1 MDPTRFGINK
11 KVIMNEILDSPRM
24 TAWLLG
30 ELPAQEA
37 AEMARLVAAEPAL
50 QVAVREKQMFHARLS
65 KLLGAEKSTL
75 EPRQRELI
83 LRSAKNNE
91 MAAPVNVVTLSP
103 RRTYSSWIVLA
114 TAAAV
119 IIGVWIGMHNP
130 LSQQDGELTIDSQI
144 TREIALLPSVAPDF
158 PSGNDTAVAVGGSSA
173 METRT
178 ALMTQKPNEF
188 LVSIAKQIAHQPL
201 PQISELPPV
210 GRRGLIDANSH
221 PRANLPIIAGTA
233 SWNWIKRCVLE
244 EKTLP
249 NERLVRREEIINA
262 FALDAS
268 RSHTQQ
274 GIQFSTEVVRASSQP
289 SNYRMALTLRNTNA
303 TATTVTV
310 EYVPAMVDR
319 YRLVGFDVNMG
330 KQQVSKL
337 LPAGAVTTIMLEL
350 DAPRAADQVGM
361 LSTVVDGKSIDTIA
375 NISPVASV
383 SMQHLLLIADFA
395 EWLRQPESNT
405 AALLQSVNALEPQLS
420 DPQRLSSL
428 AVIKQAINLTNKK

>member
-1 MDPTRFGINK
+1 
-11 KVIMNEILDSPRM
+11 MNELLDSPRM

-37 AEMARLVAAEPAL
+37 AEMERLVAAEPAL
-50 QVAVREKQMFHARLS
+50 QVAVREKQLFHARLS
-65 KLLGAEKSTL
+65 TLLGAEKSAL

-91 MAAPVNVVTLSP
+91 VTPPANLVTLSP

-119 IIGVWIGMHNP
+119 IIGVWIGIHNP
-130 LSQQDGELTIDSQI
+130 LSEQDGEMAIDSQI
-144 TREIALLPSVAPDF
+144 TREIALLPSLAPDF
-158 PSGNDTAVAVGGSSA
+158 PSENSSSAVAVGGSSA
-173 METRT
+173 MDTRT

-210 GRRGLIDANSH
+210 GRRGLIDANTH
-221 PRANLPIIAGTA
+221 PRASLPIIAGTA
-233 SWNWIKRCVLE
+233 SWNWVKRCILE

-249 NERLVRREEIINA
+249 NERLIRREEIINA
-262 FALDAS
+262 FALDAGS
-268 RSHTQQ
+268 SASQQ
-274 GIQFSTEVVRASSQP
+274 GIEFTSEVAPV
-289 SNYRMALTLRNTNA
+289 SNQTGHYRMAITLRNTNA
-303 TATTVTV
+303 SATAVTM

-319 YRLVGFDVNMG
+319 YRLVGFDVDMG

-337 LPAGAVTTIMLEL
+337 LPAGAMTTIMLEL
-350 DAPRAADQVGM
+350 QAPRALYQVGV
-361 LSTVVDGKSIDTIA
+361 LSAVVNGKSVDTIA
-375 NISPVASV
+375 SISSSSSV
-383 SMQHLLLIADFA
+383 SMKHLLLIADFA
-395 EWLRQPESNT
+395 DWLRQPESSN
-405 AALLQSVNALEPQLS
+405 AALLQAVNALEPQLS

-428 AVIKQAINLTNKK
+428 VVIKQAISLANQK